1 MGKRGRRMEASI
13 LWTGDNAGK
22 TIVNEVIN
30 QVQNSPT
37 QFEQIQNMID
47 MANFQMM
54 QTVL

>member
-1 MGKRGRRMEASI
+1 MEASI

>member
-1 MGKRGRRMEASI
+1 MEASI

-22 TIVNEVIN
+22 ITVNEVIN

-54 QTVL
+54 QTVLRLVAVL